1 MGQCCSNKTEIKQ
14 ETSIERNII
23 VDLEKTESKNVKIL
37 KIKNFISNNIEKIKK
52 KNLIVN

>member
-14 ETSIERNII
+14 ETSNERHII
-23 VDLEKTESKNVKIL
+23 VDLEQTESKNVKIL

-52 KNLIVN
+52 KKI